1 MNLKNKPQLEKIN
14 EKKKVSRQKL
24 YKDNFKTE
32 STGERVNGLDWLKQ
46 KMGVKIGLKA
56 PRG

>member
-1 MNLKNKPQLEKIN
+1 M
-14 EKKKVSRQKL
+14 KKKVSRQKL

-32 STGERVNGLDWLKQ
+32 STGERVNRLDWLKQ
-46 KMGVKIGLKA
+46 KVGIKIGLKA